1 MTIDSPGQRYAGPP
15 SLRLRWKEGIESRK
29 IRIKLLHPLS
39 SEAEDR
45 VDKRSNVGVSK
56 LYKL

>member
-15 SLRLRWKEGIESRK
+15 LFACGGKRGFENRK

-39 SEAEDR
+39 SEAEER

-56 LYKL
+56 LYKR